1 MLVRELL
8 NQKEQRQLKILEYL
22 FENQHW
28 IHLDALS
35 EILETNAR
43 IIKCDI
49 KEMREFLPDF
59 EIQSSTAGIML
70 LNPNNIGIERIYQY
84 FLKNSGNFQ
93 VLEAF
98 FLLEAPFTFEHLA
111 ESLEISLPSLRK
123 KVAEINKLLHGN
135 YRFKL
140 KVTPISIVGDER
152 DIRFFFSQYFHE
164 AYGFFRWPFSSY
176 KEEDIEEFVS
186 FFLKLTG
193 FPASYTNL
201 FQLTT
206 QTAVNLTRIKS
217 NNLIAIPNHENNDH
231 SEIYD
236 QLPNYHAH
244 LQSLSERLQISLE
257 IPVLEQI
264 FASYI
269 QPEFFFTVDD
279 FLNAREHSKLTN
291 HSYHSA
297 RDVLDNLSRKFGVT
311 FSNTDEL
318 VWHLHNTALLE
329 RKEINSESIVSQ
341 NKPYTLNKMQKFFPE
356 FYENAVF
363 EMMRYKSSLGQKDHA
378 YSVTHLVYTL
388 LTHSEGLIEQ
398 LLERSQKVRVL
409 VLSEFDF
416 AHPRTLISLYAFHTS
431 KNIQYEVW
439 DKETLNVDE
448 IMAANYDAILT
459 NFDVKGLEHP
469 KLINI
474 SRMSNLQVI
483 NELNTISIKDL

>member
-1 MLVRELL
+1 MRELL
-8 NQKEQRQLKILEYL
+8 SQKEQRQLNILEYL

-28 IHLDALS
+28 IHLEDLS
-35 EILETNAR
+35 EILETNVR
-43 IIKCDI
+43 IIKSDI
-49 KEMREFLPDF
+49 KEMRDFLPDF
-59 EIQSSTAGIML
+59 EIQSSTAGILL
-70 LNPNNIGIERIYQY
+70 LNPQNVGIEKIYQY
-84 FLKNSGNFQ
+84 FLKKSVNFQ

-98 FLLEAPFTFEHLA
+98 FLLKAPFTYEHL
-111 ESLEISLPSLRK
+111 SQHLDVSLPSLRK

-140 KVTPISIVGDER
+140 KVTPISLIGDEK

-164 AYGFFRWPFSSY
+164 AYGFFNWPFSNFN
-176 KEEDIEEFVS
+176 ETDIEAFVS
-186 FFLKLTG
+186 FFLRLTEY
-193 FPASYTNL
+193 PASYTNL
-201 FQLTT
+201 YQLTT
-206 QTAVNLTRIKS
+206 QTAVNLTRIQTGNLLDVTVQMVGHPSIYNQLS
-217 NNLIAIPNHENNDH
+217 NFQDH
-231 SEIYD
+231 
-236 QLPNYHAH
+236 LKH
-244 LQSLSERLQISLE
+244 LSNILQIPLE
-257 IPVLEQI
+257 LSTIEQI
-264 FASYI
+264 FAAYI
-269 QPEFFFTVDD
+269 QPQFFFSVDD
-279 FLNAREHSKLTN
+279 FLNAREHSKLAN

-329 RKEINSESIVSQ
+329 RQEINSESIISQ
-341 NKPYTLNKMQKFFPE
+341 NKSYTLHKMQKFFPE

-363 EMMRYKSSLGQKDHA
+363 EMMRYKSSLGQKDHT

-398 LLERSQKVRVL
+398 LLEKSKKVRVL

-431 KNIQYEVW
+431 NNIQYETW